1 MIQSYLKLPPY
12 EGAFFDTGDIATID
26 ADGFVQ
32 IVDRSKDVVKSGGEF
47 LSSVALENEAMGVG
61 TLAGAACIG
70 VPDERWGERPV
81 IIAVVSPGQTVTEE
95 SVLAHLRGRLPKWGV
110 PDRGAWRRRYGH
122 RRLRAC

>member
-1 MIQSYLKLPPY
+1 
-12 EGAFFDTGDIATID
+12 
-26 ADGFVQ
+26 
-32 IVDRSKDVVKSGGEF
+32 
-47 LSSVALENEAMGVG
+47 MGVG

-110 PDRGAWRRRYGH
+110 PDRGAWPRYGY
-122 RRLRAC
+122 RSLLAC

>member
-1 MIQSYLKLPPY
+1 MC
-12 EGAFFDTGDIATID
+12 DIHSASRS
-26 ADGFVQ
+26 FVQ

-110 PDRGAWRRRYGH
+110 PDRGAWPRYGY
-122 RRLRAC
+122 RSLLAC

>member
-1 MIQSYLKLPPY
+1 M
-12 EGAFFDTGDIATID
+12 
-26 ADGFVQ
+26 Q

-110 PDRGAWRRRYGH
+110 PDRGAWPRYGY
-122 RRLRAC
+122 RSLLAC